1 MQRHQGGTGS
11 GLSLERFIRGKA
23 RPNKGKGETASGKR
37 KRVEK
42 AVLLRNYRKEKQ
54 RVNPSAPSSSA
65 AADDDDGASSNA
77 PKSFYDKVHK
87 SSSFVF
93 VCISCGDIWLQFFAT
108 LHDDGGDDSTA
119 ARSTPKAPS
128 THKPDPLFKAKRK
141 AQQVKDERTVKRQV
155 IEQKVKEKEK
165 KVEKR
170 KKRHVKMS
178 LRTKTGQPVVK
189 HQIKDILA
197 KLKSS
202 K

>member
-77 PKSFYDKVHK
+77 PKSFYDK
-87 SSSFVF
+87 
-93 VCISCGDIWLQFFAT
+93 FFAT
-108 LHDDGGDDSTA
+108 LHDDGGDDSTT

-141 AQQVKDERTVKRQV
+141 AQHVKDERTVKRQV

>member
-1 MQRHQGGTGS
+1 MRQQHGEIKMHRQNGNGS

-23 RPNKGKGETASGKR
+23 RPNKGKGESAGGKR

-54 RVNPSAPSSSA
+54 RVNAPA
-65 AADDDDGASSNA
+65 PATAADDSNA
-77 PKSFYDKVHK
+77 PKSFYDK
-87 SSSFVF
+87 
-93 VCISCGDIWLQFFAT
+93 FFAT
-108 LHDDGGDDSTA
+108 IKNDGDDNISSKSMHKSPT
-119 ARSTPKAPS
+119 

-141 AQQVKDERTVKRQV
+141 AQLVKDERNVKRQI

-170 KKRHVKMS
+170 KKRHVKLS

-202 K
+202 Q

>member
-54 RVNPSAPSSSA
+54 RVNPSAPAFSSVA
-65 AADDDDGASSNA
+65 AGDDGASSNA
-77 PKSFYDKVHK
+77 PKSFYDK
-87 SSSFVF
+87 
-93 VCISCGDIWLQFFAT
+93 FFAT

-141 AQQVKDERTVKRQV
+141 AQHVKDERTVKRQV